1 MERLTKRLPSGAADY
16 NYPKSCYF
24 GDGSGA
30 DRIAKS
36 AFRQRC
42 VEQLADYEDTERTP
56 EEIDMDHEAAEQLR
70 RLCRN
75 CDLDRLEKLAE
86 ADKDG
91 RLVVLGHPRRRVMWG
106 DVEPDRL
113 LCPECGNDL
122 AGGFPEQASANLE
135 MVNCPYCGEYLNLG
149 RKTETVKHWRR

>member
-1 MERLTKRLPSGAADY
+1 MERMTYR
-16 NYPKSCYF
+16 PKSPF
-24 GDGSGA
+24 VSKTTGKL
-30 DRIAKS
+30 IK
-36 AFRQRC
+36 AFCDTEDVREIIHR
-42 VEQLADYEDTERTP
+42 LADYEDTGMTP
-56 EEIDMDHEAAEQLR
+56 EAFQSYVVFLQDLIGNQKASEA
-70 RLCRN
+70 
-75 CDLDRLEKLAE
+75 LDRFRQLVK

-122 AGGFPEQASANLE
+122 AGGFTEQASANLE

-149 RKTETVKHWRR
+149 RKTEAEKALEAMKDE